1 MQQKR
6 RLDRRKEFPIFT
18 RKRYFNFGSSG
29 PIPISVVEKMHDYL
43 LKQAKEGP
51 SSPGFMSAYLSDYVR
66 LKKTLAGFLNVSK
79 SEIAITQNATE
90 GINIVL
96 RGLKW
101 KKSDTIITTE
111 FEHAGLKVPLQ
122 MLKKAYSIKVKIIK
136 THGRDT
142 SSVLTDIKRAIDNK
156 TRLIALSHVDYVTGR
171 RMPIREISNIAK
183 RRGVMLLVDGAQ
195 AVGAVPVD
203 LKRLGCDFYVFPS
216 HKWLLGPHGMGCLF
230 VSKKRLETI
239 KPVFT
244 GWCSVNDI
252 APSAVVSAHKKTNK
266 KRDKYSFVMDAGRFA
281 VSTWDITGVKGF
293 LESMLLFNKF
303 LANDIDKRAKEIS
316 TLKEKMARIPGV
328 SLITPRESEDSAGLI
343 SFKINKIPSFEAT
356 KRLVSKGVVVR
367 YVPELDCIRSS
378 ISAVNSSS
386 DMDFMLR
393 GLRNVS
399 KESKSR

>member
-29 PIPISVVEKMHDYL
+29 PIPISVVE
-43 LKQAKEGP
+43 KQAKEGP

-142 SSVLTDIKRAIDNK
+142 SSV
-156 TRLIALSHVDYVTGR
+156 
-171 RMPIREISNIAK
+171 
-183 RRGVMLLVDGAQ
+183 
-195 AVGAVPVD
+195 
-203 LKRLGCDFYVFPS
+203 
-216 HKWLLGPHGMGCLF
+216 
-230 VSKKRLETI
+230 
-239 KPVFT
+239 
-244 GWCSVNDI
+244 
-252 APSAVVSAHKKTNK
+252 
-266 KRDKYSFVMDAGRFA
+266 
-281 VSTWDITGVKGF
+281 
-293 LESMLLFNKF
+293 
-303 LANDIDKRAKEIS
+303 
-316 TLKEKMARIPGV
+316 
-328 SLITPRESEDSAGLI
+328 
-343 SFKINKIPSFEAT
+343 
-356 KRLVSKGVVVR
+356 
-367 YVPELDCIRSS
+367 
-378 ISAVNSSS
+378 
-386 DMDFMLR
+386 
-393 GLRNVS
+393 
-399 KESKSR
+399 